1 MSSQQPPSSPG
12 PGPNPG
18 PGPQPPQARPV
29 MAQAVP
35 PYRTA
40 PPPRRSSG
48 IRTVFLIMLCFIFV
62 CSVMLNFML
71 LANIAA
77 EGTNKVQEK
86 YYSHN
91 ELGSKKIAIIT
102 LEGTILSGDGFI
114 ADQIKQAAE
123 DPHIYGVVLRV
134 NSPGGTIY
142 GSDQILHDL
151 RKLKKEQ
158 QIPIVVSM
166 GGIAASGGYY
176 VSMAVGDEEDS
187 IFAEP
192 TTWTGSIG
200 VKIPHYDLS
209 KLLQDWGVKEDT
221 IASHELKTMGSF
233 AKPMTEVE
241 RKIFQ
246 TLVDQSFTQFK
257 DVIKSGRP
265 AFEKNPAALNALATG
280 QVFSAQQA
288 IKNGLVDKIGYLED
302 AVDRAITLAG
312 LRKNQDQ
319 VRVVEYKKVPSLFG
333 ILAEGRSSN
342 AIPDMKALLNLNTPQ
357 AFYIF
362 SWDE

>member
-12 PGPNPG
+12 PT
-18 PGPQPPQARPV
+18 PQPQARPV
-29 MAQAVP
+29 MAQAVA
-35 PYRTA
+35 PYR
-40 PPPRRSSG
+40 PYPPRRSSAA
-48 IRTVFLIMLCFIFV
+48 RTLFLIMLCFFFV
-62 CSVMLNFML
+62 CSVLLNFTL
-71 LANIAA
+71 IAQVA
-77 EGTNKVQEK
+77 ADGANKVQEK
-86 YYSHN
+86 YYSHS
-91 ELGSKKIAIIT
+91 ELGAKKIAIIS
-102 LEGTILSGDGFI
+102 LDGTILTGEGFI
-114 ADQIKQAAE
+114 SEQIKQATD
-123 DPHIYGVVLRV
+123 DPNICGVVLRV

-166 GGIAASGGYY
+166 GGICASGGYY
-176 VSMAVGDEEDS
+176 VSMAVGEEPNT

-233 AKPMTEVE
+233 AKPMTEAE
-241 RKIFQ
+241 RAIFQ
-246 TLVDQSFTQFK
+246 TLVNQSFTQFK
-257 DVIKSGRP
+257 DVIKAGRP
-265 AFEKNPAALNALATG
+265 AFAKDPEALDALATG

-288 IKNGLVDKIGYLED
+288 LENGLVDEIGYLED
-302 AVDRAITLAG
+302 AVDRAIKLAG
-312 LRKNQDQ
+312 LWKERNE
-319 VRVVEYKKVPSLFG
+319 VRVVQYKKVPTLFS
-333 ILAEGRSSN
+333 ILAEGRSS
-342 AIPDMKALLNLNTPQ
+342 AGVPDMKALLNLNTPR